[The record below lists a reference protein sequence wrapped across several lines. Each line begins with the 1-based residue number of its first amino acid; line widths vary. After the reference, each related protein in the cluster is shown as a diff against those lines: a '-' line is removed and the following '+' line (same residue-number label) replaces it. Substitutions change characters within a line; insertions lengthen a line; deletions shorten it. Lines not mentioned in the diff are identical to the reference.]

1 MQFSYAICILYT
13 IDACQTTLTLTHS
26 HPHTTHAHTYTHTH
40 TGLTR
45 EPITLN
51 STLEVSSNMFK
62 ENVADITGAAVAFP
76 LVTMV
81 TTVTLRSQTYIL
93 FQNK

>member
-1 MQFSYAICILYT
+1 MFYN
-13 IDACQTTLTLTHS
+13 IDACQPSLTFTLTP
-26 HPHTTHAHTYTHTH
+26 PHMHTHAHT
-40 TGLTR
+40 GLTP
-45 EPITLN
+45 EPFTWN
-51 STLEVSSNMFK
+51 STLELSSNMFK

-76 LVTMV
+76 LI